1 MRLKH
6 AAVPAAALALS
17 FGALMAPA
25 QADGHIVMRG
35 NAEHCNPALFPN
47 KVEVDAGKT
56 YKTGLPDGTEV
67 CIKAG
72 RTVEL
77 VTAEG
82 KYGKITS
89 GNGKGISY
97 YAYGDVEEP
106 PCEDDPYTPEDEC
119 DEGSGPVS

>member
-17 FGALMAPA
+17 FGALTAPA

-47 KVEVDAGKT
+47 KDEVDAGPT
-56 YKTGLPDGTEV
+56 YQTELAEGTEV

-77 VTAEG
+77 TTVG
-82 KYGKITS
+82 DDGWITS
-89 GNGKGISY
+89 PNGKGISY
-97 YAYGDVEEP
+97 YAWGEE
-106 PCEDDPYTPEDEC
+106 CVDDPYTYEDEC
-119 DEGSGPVS
+119 DDGGPIS